1 MGLKDGEAVSIL
13 NDNAGAIALS
23 KNPVHHNRSK
33 HIALRHH
40 FLREQVTEG
49 MVDLAHVPSVDNL
62 ADLLTKPLPRDTF
75 DRLRGRI
82 GLSPRMTRSLR
93 SEDLPFPWMQAGP
106 WNPYMSLAH
115 APNPPCCPTD
125 LPILTVPWLE
135 HLNVLFCGAS
145 HGGWC

>member
-1 MGLKDGEAVSIL
+1 MASADATRQAIWLRQLLDDLQMGLKDGEAVSIL

-49 MVDLAHVPSVDNL
+49 MVDLAHIPSVDNL
-62 ADLLTKPLPRDTF
+62 ADLLTKPLPRDIF

-93 SEDLPFPWMQAGP
+93 SKE
-106 WNPYMSLAH
+106 
-115 APNPPCCPTD
+115 
-125 LPILTVPWLE
+125 
-135 HLNVLFCGAS
+135 
-145 HGGWC
+145 

>member
-40 FLREQVTEG
+40 FLREQVTKG

-62 ADLLTKPLPRDTF
+62 ADMLTKLLPRDTF

-82 GLSPRMTRSLR
+82 GLFPRMTRSLR
-93 SEDLPFPWMQAGP
+93 SE
-106 WNPYMSLAH
+106 
-115 APNPPCCPTD
+115 
-125 LPILTVPWLE
+125 E
-135 HLNVLFCGAS
+135 
-145 HGGWC
+145 